1 MKRSICA
8 LLAALLLFGAAASA
22 APAPLPEG
30 MAYLAACRVEGET
43 TGGVTFAV
51 TQAAYD
57 GASLTLEVLLTPND
71 EDTALMDNQVEL
83 PPEDSWSSGKRRR
96 RPRWATGCWAWCA
109 TCAAS
114 RTRRAASWPLSTG
127 ARPVRRGRTMTY
139 TFEVPL
145 KNAPEAAQVELYF
158 GVNED
163 LGFRFEQD
171 ARLLLRVP
179 LLALVPLT
187 ATDAKIPASAQDAR
201 EAGAFF
207 SFYRCP

>member
-1 MKRSICA
+1 MKRRICA
-8 LLAALLLFGAAASA
+8 LLAALLLLGATASA
-22 APAPLPEG
+22 APLPEG
-30 MAYLAACRVEGET
+30 MTYLAACRVEGET

-83 PPEDSWSSGKRRR
+83 LPEDSWFLREKEK
-96 RPRWATGCWAWCA
+96 
-109 TCAAS
+109 AAALGDRVLGVVCDLTS
-114 RTRRAASWPLSTG
+114 LTDAAGRELALTYSCTP
-127 ARPVRRGRTMTY
+127 ARRGRTMTY

-145 KNAPEAAQVELYF
+145 KNAPETAQVELYF

-171 ARLLLRVP
+171 ACLLLRVP
-179 LLALVPLT
+179 LFALVPL
-187 ATDAKIPASAQDAR
+187 AAN
-201 EAGAFF
+201 
-207 SFYRCP
+207 

>member
-1 MKRSICA
+1 MKRRICA

-43 TGGVTFAV
+43 TEGVTFAV

-57 GASLTLEVLLTPND
+57 GATLTLEVLLTPND

-83 PPEDSWSSGKRRR
+83 PPEDSWFLKEREK
-96 RPRWATGCWAWCA
+96 
-109 TCAAS
+109 AAALGD
-114 RTRRAASWPLSTG
+114 RVLGVVCDIGGLTDLKGNNLALEYRCTPA
-127 ARPVRRGRTMTY
+127 RRGRTMTY

-145 KNAPEAAQVELYF
+145 KNAPESAQVELYF

-179 LLALVPLT
+179 LFALVPL
-187 ATDAKIPASAQDAR
+187 AAN
-201 EAGAFF
+201 
-207 SFYRCP
+207 

>member
-1 MKRSICA
+1 MKRRICA
-8 LLAALLLFGAAASA
+8 LVAALLLFGAAASA

-43 TGGVTFAV
+43 TEGVTFAV
-51 TQAAYD
+51 TEAAYD
-57 GASLTLEVLLTPND
+57 GAVLTLKVLLTPND
-71 EDTALMDNQVEL
+71 GNTALMDNQVEV
-83 PPEDSWSSGKRRR
+83 PPEDSWFLEEKETASALGDTVLGVVCDLTSL
-96 RPRWATGCWAWCA
+96 TD
-109 TCAAS
+109 AAGRELALTYS
-114 RTRRAASWPLSTG
+114 CTPA
-127 ARPVRRGRTMTY
+127 RRGRTMTY

-179 LLALVPLT
+179 LPALVPLT
-187 ATDAKIPASAQDAR
+187 AA
-201 EAGAFF
+201 
-207 SFYRCP
+207 

>member
-1 MKRSICA
+1 MDDGFPQNRETKEA
-8 LLAALLLFGAAASA
+8 LNDEKTDLRACGGAAAPWRGGVGGPGPS
-22 APAPLPEG
+22 G
-30 MAYLAACRVEGET
+30 GHDVSGRVPG
-43 TGGVTFAV
+43 GGGNHRGVTFAV

-57 GASLTLEVLLTPND
+57 GASLTLKVLLTPND

-83 PPEDSWSSGKRRR
+83 PPEDSWFLREKE
-96 RPRWATGCWAWCA
+96 T
-109 TCAAS
+109 AAALGD
-114 RTRRAASWPLSTG
+114 RVLGVACDLCGLTDQKGNNLALEYRCTPA
-127 ARPVRRGRTMTY
+127 RRGRTMTY

-145 KNAPEAAQVELYF
+145 KNAPETAQVELYF

-187 ATDAKIPASAQDAR
+187 AN
-201 EAGAFF
+201 
-207 SFYRCP
+207 

>member
-1 MKRSICA
+1 MKRRICA
-8 LLAALLLFGAAASA
+8 LVAALLLFGAASA

-51 TQAAYD
+51 TEAAYD
-57 GASLTLEVLLTPND
+57 GALLTLEVLLTPND

-83 PPEDSWSSGKRRR
+83 PPEDSWFLKEREK
-96 RPRWATGCWAWCA
+96 
-109 TCAAS
+109 AAALGDRVLGVACDLCS
-114 RTRRAASWPLSTG
+114 LTDAKGRELALEYRCTPA
-127 ARPVRRGRTMTY
+127 RRGRAMTY
-139 TFEVPL
+139 TFEVPIQS
-145 KNAPEAAQVELYF
+145 AFGEAQVELYF

-171 ARLLLRVP
+171 ACLLLRVP

-187 ATDAKIPASAQDAR
+187 AD
-201 EAGAFF
+201 
-207 SFYRCP
+207 

>member
-8 LLAALLLFGAAASA
+8 LLAALLLFGAASA

-57 GASLTLEVLLTPND
+57 GAVLTLEVLLTPND
-71 EDTALMDNQVEL
+71 EDTALMDNQVEV
-83 PPEDSWSSGKRRR
+83 PPEDSWFLREKEKAAALGDRVLGVVCDIAGLTDEKGNNLAMEYSST
-96 RPRWATGCWAWCA
+96 P
-109 TCAAS
+109 
-114 RTRRAASWPLSTG
+114 
-127 ARPVRRGRTMTY
+127 AREGRTMTY

-171 ARLLLRVP
+171 ACLLLRVP
-179 LLALVPLT
+179 LFALVPL
-187 ATDAKIPASAQDAR
+187 AAN
-201 EAGAFF
+201 
-207 SFYRCP
+207 

>member
-1 MKRSICA
+1 MKRRICA

-30 MAYLAACRVEGET
+30 MPETYLAACRVEGET
-43 TGGVTFAV
+43 TEGVTFAV

-57 GASLTLEVLLTPND
+57 GAVLTLEVLLTPND
-71 EDTALMDNQVEL
+71 ENTALMDNQVEL
-83 PPEDSWSSGKRRR
+83 PPEDSWFLREKEK
-96 RPRWATGCWAWCA
+96 
-109 TCAAS
+109 AAALGD
-114 RTRRAASWPLSTG
+114 RVLGVVCDICGLTDEKGNNLALEYRCTPA
-127 ARPVRRGRTMTY
+127 RRGRTMTY

-145 KNAPEAAQVELYF
+145 KNAPETAQVELYF

-179 LLALVPLT
+179 LPALVPLT
-187 ATDAKIPASAQDAR
+187 AA
-201 EAGAFF
+201 
-207 SFYRCP
+207 